1 MATYN
6 PTGFSVLLRSLR
18 ERSGKSRYRLAQF
31 CGVNE
36 AYLLRLE
43 SGERRNPT
51 RDTVVKLGL
60 ALVAE
65 SSAVTL
71 DDVNEL
77 LLAASYAPLLGRG
90 ESFVGD
96 ASSI

>member
-60 ALVAE
+60 ALVAD
-65 SSAVTL
+65 SSSVTL

-77 LLAASYAPLLGRG
+77 LLAAGYAPLLGRG
-90 ESFVGD
+90 EPF
-96 ASSI
+96 AYN